1 VKAPGG
7 AHAAENPDPVCHPAI
22 ESNEAGYASSVRFR
36 QLPDHDLT
44 ADLPAPSAG
53 LGSRALRNTVI
64 VLTAKVAARLVALIT
79 VLAMLRYLDAPRY
92 GAFAALVNFTAIVSV
107 VLDLGFNVLFVR
119 EGARHPN
126 EIQRYLRNVMS
137 LRLLMSVVSLGL
149 LAALLAFAGLED
161 LLLPAFLLM
170 VLTSYSTL
178 LRNGLYAVQKLGYE
192 AVAVVLESFVLLTLV
207 LIGIKTG
214 RGLTYF
220 VWAYAAQY
228 AFSCAYFAV
237 VLGVKRIA
245 VVGWR
250 LELPLLREWFWKGL
264 PFALTFV
271 LTILYFR
278 IDQPLVFLIKSPTEA
293 GWYGAAY
300 KPFESLLF
308 IPMTFLSVVFPVLSV
323 YHRERPNELLSAVNR
338 FFKALLLIGWPM
350 SVGIFL
356 LAHPLTHLLFGQKYD
371 PSEPA
376 LRILSISLAIA
387 FVNNAF
393 IGALSASD
401 RQSSFT
407 WAAGWS
413 LLANVAMNLALIPTF
428 GYLGASW
435 ATVITEIVLGVVAWT
450 LTARYI
456 GRVPV
461 VRLGWRVLL
470 AGLVMGAAVFPL
482 RDMGGVAIAV
492 PVVVGV
498 IVYAGAVLLLRALT
512 RDEIDWA
519 RRALA
524 EAR

>member
-1 VKAPGG
+1 MP
-7 AHAAENPDPVCHPAI
+7 
-22 ESNEAGYASSVRFR
+22 
-36 QLPDHDLT
+36 
-44 ADLPAPSAG
+44 DLPAPTAG
-53 LGSRALRNTVI
+53 LGSRALRNTLL
-64 VLTAKVAARLVALIT
+64 VLAAKVVARLVALVT
-79 VLAMLRYLDAPRY
+79 VLAMIRFLKAAPY
-92 GAFAALVNFTAIVSV
+92 GAFATLVNYTAIVSV

-137 LRLLMSVVSLGL
+137 LRLLMSVVALGL
-149 LAALLAFAGLED
+149 LAVALGLNKLGY
-161 LLLPAFLLM
+161 LLIPAFLLM

-192 AVAVVLESFVLLTLV
+192 ALAVVLESLVLLALV
-207 LIGIKTG
+207 LFGIKTG
-214 RGLTYF
+214 RGVTYF

-228 AFSCAYFAV
+228 AFSCAYFVV
-237 VLGVKRIA
+237 VLAAKRIA
-245 VVGWR
+245 VIGWR
-250 LELPLLREWFWKGL
+250 FELPLLREWFWKGL

-278 IDQPLVFLIKSPTEA
+278 IDQPIVYALRPHVEA

-300 KPFESLLF
+300 KPFEALLF

-323 YHRERPNELLSAVNR
+323 YQRARPTELLDAVNR
-338 FFKALLLIGWPM
+338 FFKALLLIGWPL
-350 SVGIFL
+350 SVGIFV
-356 LAHPLTHLLFGQKYD
+356 LAQPLNRALFGQGYD

-376 LRILSISLAIA
+376 LRILSLSLGIA

-401 RQSSFT
+401 RQASFT

-413 LLANVAMNLALIPTF
+413 LVANVAMNLALIPTF

-435 ATVITEIVLGVVAWT
+435 ATVMTEIVLGVVAWT
-450 LTARYI
+450 LTARHI

-461 VRLGWRVLL
+461 VQLSWRVVL

-482 RDMGGVAIAV
+482 RDLGGVALAI
-492 PVVVGV
+492 PILVGV
-498 IVYAGAVLLLRALT
+498 AVYGAAVLLLRGVT
-512 RDEIDWA
+512 REEIDWA
-519 RRALA
+519 RRALVLT
-524 EAR
+524 R

>member
-1 VKAPGG
+1 M
-7 AHAAENPDPVCHPAI
+7 
-22 ESNEAGYASSVRFR
+22 
-36 QLPDHDLT
+36 
-44 ADLPAPSAG
+44 
-53 LGSRALRNTVI
+53 GSRALRNTVL
-64 VLTAKVAARLVALIT
+64 VLTAKVVARLIALVT
-79 VLAMLRYLDAPRY
+79 VLAMVRYLMPAPY
-92 GAFAALVNFTAIVSV
+92 GAFATIVNYTAIVSV

-119 EGARHPN
+119 EGARHPD

-149 LAALLAFAGLED
+149 LALALALNGLSSLLVPAFAM
-161 LLLPAFLLM
+161 M

-192 AVAVVLESFVLLTLV
+192 AVAVVLESLVLLALV
-207 LIGIKTG
+207 LYGVKTRHGI
-214 RGLTYF
+214 TYF
-220 VWAYAAQY
+220 VWAYAAQN
-228 AFSCAYFAV
+228 AFSCVYF
-237 VLGVKRIA
+237 VLVLALKRIA
-245 VVGWR
+245 LIGWR

-278 IDQPLVFLIKSPTEA
+278 IDQPLVYALRPHVEA

-300 KPFESLLF
+300 KPFEALLF
-308 IPMTFLSVVFPVLSV
+308 VPMTFLSIVFPVLSI
-323 YHRERPNELLSAVNR
+323 YHRERPGELLDAVNR

-350 SVGIFL
+350 SVGIVV
-356 LAHPLTHLLFGQKYD
+356 LAQPLNNALFGSSYG

-376 LRILSISLAIA
+376 LRILALSLGFA

-401 RQSSFT
+401 HQASFT

-413 LLANVAMNLALIPTF
+413 LIANLAMNLVLIPSF

-435 ATVITEIVLGVVAWT
+435 ATVMTEIVLGAVGWT
-450 LTARYI
+450 LTARHI

-461 VRLGWRVLL
+461 WRLSWRLVL
-470 AGLVMGAAVFPL
+470 AGLVMGAAIFPL
-482 RDMGGVAIAV
+482 SGLGGMAMAI
-492 PVVVGV
+492 PIVVGV
-498 IVYAGAVLLLRALT
+498 AVYGATVLLLRGLT
-512 RDEIDWA
+512 REEIDWA

-524 EAR
+524 IAR